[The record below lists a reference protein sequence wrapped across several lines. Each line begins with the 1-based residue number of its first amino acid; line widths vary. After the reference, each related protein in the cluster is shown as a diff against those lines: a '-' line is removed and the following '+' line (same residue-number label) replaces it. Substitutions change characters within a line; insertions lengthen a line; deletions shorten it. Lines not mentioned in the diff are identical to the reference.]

1 MTEAP
6 SVAKV
11 GLPSEVHDLPKAPPP
26 APPAKAKTTQQ
37 VRHIFRTF
45 SQLGGGVGG
54 SVPGEVIDAYLNEFL
69 AVGWRVHSAHHVV
82 NVPEGHTFCWCL
94 IREL

>member
-1 MTEAP
+1 MAEAP
-6 SVAKV
+6 SVARV
-11 GLPSEVHDLPKAPPP
+11 GLPSEVHDAPKAAP
-26 APPAKAKTTQQ
+26 APVAKNSGVQQ
-37 VRHIFRTF
+37 IHHVFRTF

-54 SVPGEVIDAYLNEFL
+54 SMPGSAIDDYLNEFL
-69 AVGWRVHSAHHVV
+69 AVGWRVHSVHHVV

>member
-1 MTEAP
+1 MADVP

-11 GLPSEVHDLPKAPPP
+11 GLPSETHDAPKLTATPP
-26 APPAKAKTTQQ
+26 ALRQKIQQ

-54 SVPGEVIDAYLNEFL
+54 SMPGEHIDAYLNEFL
-69 AVGWRVHSAHHVV
+69 ATGWRIHSAHHVV

-94 IREL
+94 IREM